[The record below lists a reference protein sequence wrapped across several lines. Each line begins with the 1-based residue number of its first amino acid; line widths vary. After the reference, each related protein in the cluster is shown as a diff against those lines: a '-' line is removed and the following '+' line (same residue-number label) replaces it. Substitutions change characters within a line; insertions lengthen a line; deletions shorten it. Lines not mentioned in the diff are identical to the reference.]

1 MHACRFPTAGT
12 CAFFEALGAECA
24 AAAGPGASQRAG
36 ASPSPTANGAAA
48 PAVPAAAAAAPASG
62 SSAGEGRGAA
72 ASDAA
77 GSDKAAG
84 REAGGAVAGCSGAAA
99 GDAAGS
105 AGAAPAGAA
114 AAGGGSSAAAPATA
128 DGEDTQPAA
137 VTPRRGAKRG
147 RQSAGVH
154 FRSLKTMRDHIVI
167 NMWLAHWGVNVH
179 ICHMCQPSHNILPVY
194 IATRSPASCGAAVLH
209 KVWTGAYVTK
219 TA

>member
-1 MHACRFPTAGT
+1 M
-12 CAFFEALGAECA
+12 
-24 AAAGPGASQRAG
+24 
-36 ASPSPTANGAAA
+36 
-48 PAVPAAAAAAPASG
+48 PAAAAAAPASRA
-62 SSAGEGRGAA
+62 SAGEGRGAA

-154 FRSLKTMRDHIVI
+154 LRSLKTMRDHIVI
-167 NMWLAHWGVNVH
+167 NMWLAPWGLMCTSV
-179 ICHMCQPSHNILPVY
+179 ICVSPATTFFPY